1 MLSQCIVIVNLPMVG
16 TIQMVAAMVGMNS
29 VAVIVRPFGA
39 TTTTAGRGSV
49 IVMPR
54 QIFASP

>member
-16 TIQMVAAMVGMNS
+16 TIQMVAVVGMNS